1 MIQTHETQTTVEFV
15 LNGAE
20 VSTSVP
26 DTEILAETLREH
38 DCLSVRQACGIGICG
53 SCTVLVDGR
62 ATSSC
67 SVLTAQV
74 QDAHVETSE
83 GLAAQELSP
92 VQRAFVEAGAFQ
104 CSFCIPG
111 FVVTIEGLLRRSPT
125 PSVDE
130 VMHELEGNLCRCGSY
145 PRIFAAIEQ
154 LCAHLR
160 ASQG

>member
-1 MIQTHETQTTVEFV
+1 MTQGHDTEGMVEFV
-15 LNGAE
+15 LNGTE
-20 VSTSVP
+20 VSASVR
-26 DTEILAETLREH
+26 DQQILAETLREH

-53 SCTVLVDGR
+53 SCTVLVNDR

-67 SVLTAQV
+67 SVLTAQL
-74 QDAHVETSE
+74 QNARVETSE
-83 GLAAQELSP
+83 GLAAKELSK
-92 VQRAFVEAGAFQ
+92 VQRAFVAAGAFQ

-130 VMHELEGNLCRCGSY
+130 VMYELEGNLCRCGSY

-154 LCAHLR
+154 LCAELR
-160 ASQG
+160 GSEG